1 MNVIS
6 ISNQKGGVGKTTSAV
21 NLAYEMSRLG
31 QRVLLIDFDPQSN
44 ASSGVGVVQQE
55 GEPDLYDVF
64 FDQVK
69 LGDVIKPTSFAN
81 LWVAPGS
88 KDLISIEI
96 ELGKTPGREL
106 ILKSQLALL
115 NDSFDF
121 VLIDC
126 PPSSGLLTLN
136 SMGASKWILIPLQAE
151 YYALEGISSLISTI
165 SFVQQTF
172 NPALEVLGV
181 AITMFDARTNLGT
194 QVIEDAA
201 SYFGPKVFKTRVPRN
216 IKLAE
221 SPSHSL
227 PIGIYAPDSVGAKA
241 YRELCAEVLQNI
253 AAASGGEVAANS

>member
-6 ISNQKGGVGKTTSAV
+6 ISNQKGGVGKTTTAV

-31 QRVLLIDFDPQSN
+31 HKTLLIDFDPQSN
-44 ASSGVGVVQQE
+44 ASSGLGVPSVE
-55 GEPDLYDVF
+55 GELDLYDVF

-69 LGDVIKPTSFAN
+69 LSEIIRPTSFNN

-88 KDLISIEI
+88 KDLISIEV

-115 NDSFDF
+115 VDRFD
-121 VLIDC
+121 VAIIDC

-136 SMGASKWILIPLQAE
+136 SMGASKWLLIPLQAE
-151 YYALEGISSLISTI
+151 YYALEGISSLLSTV

-172 NPALEVLGV
+172 NPGLEILGV
-181 AITMFDARTNLGT
+181 AITMFDARTNLGV
-194 QVIEDAA
+194 QVIDDAKG
-201 SYFGPKVFKTRVPRN
+201 YFGSKVFETKVPRN

-227 PIGIYAPDSVGAKA
+227 PIGIYAPDSVGARA
-241 YRELCAEVLQNI
+241 YRELCAEV
-253 AAASGGEVAANS
+253 VAAIGKANEGLVVNS

>member
-6 ISNQKGGVGKTTSAV
+6 ISNQKGGVGKTTTAV

-31 QRVLLIDFDPQSN
+31 YKTLLIDFDPQSN
-44 ASSGVGVVQQE
+44 ASSGLGVSSAE
-55 GEPDLYDVF
+55 GDRDLYDVF
-64 FDQVK
+64 FDQIK
-69 LGDVIKPTSFAN
+69 LSDIIRPTSFNN

-88 KDLISIEI
+88 KDLISIEV

-115 NDSFDF
+115 VDRFD
-121 VLIDC
+121 VAIIDC

-136 SMGASKWILIPLQAE
+136 SMGASKWLLIPLQAE
-151 YYALEGISSLISTI
+151 YYALEGISSLLSTV

-172 NPALEVLGV
+172 NPGLEILGV
-181 AITMFDARTNLGT
+181 AITMFDARTNLGV
-194 QVIEDAA
+194 QVIEDAR
-201 SYFGPKVFKTRVPRN
+201 SYFGSKVFETRIPRN

-227 PIGIYAPDSVGAKA
+227 PIGIYAPDSVGARA
-241 YRELCAEVLQNI
+241 YRELC
-253 AAASGGEVAANS
+253 GEVVAAIEKSDEGVVVNS

>member
-6 ISNQKGGVGKTTSAV
+6 ISNQKGGVGKTTTAV
-21 NLAYEMSRLG
+21 NLGYELSRLG
-31 QRVLLIDFDPQSN
+31 LKVLLVDFDPQSN
-44 ASSGVGVVQQE
+44 ASSGLGVSSQE
-55 GEPDLYDVF
+55 GEADLYDVF

-69 LGDVIKPTSFAN
+69 LSDIIKPTSFAN
-81 LWVAPGS
+81 LSVAPGS

-115 NDSFDF
+115 QDRFDI

-136 SMGASKWILIPLQAE
+136 SMGASNWLLIPLQAE
-151 YYALEGISSLISTI
+151 YYALEGISSLISVV
-165 SFVQQTF
+165 SFVKQTF
-172 NPALEVLGV
+172 NPNLEILGV
-181 AITMFDARTNLGT
+181 AITMFDARTNLGS
-194 QVIEDAA
+194 QVMEDAR
-201 SYFGPKVFKTRVPRN
+201 SFFGDKVFKTKIPRN

-227 PIGIYAPDSVGAKA
+227 PIGIYAPDSVGARA
-241 YRELCAEVLQNI
+241 YRELCSEVLEMISI
-253 AAASGGEVAANS
+253 ADGSFVANT

>member
-6 ISNQKGGVGKTTSAV
+6 ISNQKGGVGKTTTAV

-31 QRVLLIDFDPQSN
+31 YKTLLIDFDPQSN
-44 ASSGVGVVQQE
+44 ASSGLGVPNVE
-55 GEPDLYDVF
+55 GERDLYDVF

-69 LGDVIKPTSFAN
+69 LSEIIRPTSFNN

-88 KDLISIEI
+88 KDLISIEV

-106 ILKSQLALL
+106 ILKSQLAMLV
-115 NDSFDF
+115 DRFD
-121 VLIDC
+121 VAIIDC

-136 SMGASKWILIPLQAE
+136 SMGASKWLLIPLQAE
-151 YYALEGISSLISTI
+151 YYALEGISSLLSTV

-172 NPALEVLGV
+172 NPGLEILGV
-181 AITMFDARTNLGT
+181 AITMFDARTNLGV
-194 QVIEDAA
+194 QVIEDAR
-201 SYFGPKVFKTRVPRN
+201 SYFGSKVFETKIPRN

-227 PIGIYAPDSVGAKA
+227 PIGIYAPDSVGARA
-241 YRELCAEVLQNI
+241 YRELCTEV
-253 AAASGGEVAANS
+253 VAAIERSDSGVVVNS